1 MNFGVNNTINQGVTM
16 KPISSN
22 ADKEKSL
29 FLFSGTDDEIWRIIH
44 ETVYNGTSDKLFS
57 VNYVEKLINSY
68 ISISNIIGEKLP
80 YGNMKEFF
88 SFYSP
93 EEMNEYNSFVSSRK
107 ITDDCVFSENDIDFL
122 MKHKEGEICRL
133 ITDVLN
139 NDPNDPHFSA
149 VYAVNQIKCFIYV
162 SNLLGRALTFD
173 DVFGFFITHGFSQKQ
188 YTDFEISRKDESQI
202 YRGIQ
207 Y

>member
-1 MNFGVNNTINQGVTM
+1 M
-16 KPISSN
+16 KPLLSN
-22 ADKEKSL
+22 TDKEKIS

-44 ETVYNGTSDKLFS
+44 EAIHNGTSEKLFS

-68 ISISNIIGEKLP
+68 ISISNITGEKLP

-88 SFYSP
+88 CYYSP
-93 EEMNEYNSFVSSRK
+93 EGMTEYNSFVSSRN
-107 ITDDCVFSENDIDFL
+107 ITDDCVFNENDIDFL
-122 MKHKEGEICRL
+122 LKHKEGEMCRFIL
-133 ITDVLN
+133 NVLN
-139 NDPNDPHFSA
+139 NDPNDPHYSA
-149 VYAVNQIKCFIYV
+149 VYAVNQIKCFIDV
-162 SNLLGRALTFD
+162 SNQLGRALTFD

-188 YTDFEISRKDESQI
+188 YTDFEISRKDESKI